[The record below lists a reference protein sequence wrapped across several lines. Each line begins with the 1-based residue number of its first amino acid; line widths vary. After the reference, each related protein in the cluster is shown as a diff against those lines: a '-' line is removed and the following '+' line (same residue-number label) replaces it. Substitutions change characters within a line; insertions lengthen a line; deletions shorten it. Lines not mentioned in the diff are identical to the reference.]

1 LLFSKFGFGWK
12 PRLGALP
19 CLLLFSLT
27 LACFVERPI
36 FDSPVAFNDDTRN
49 QVYWMARIQHPGL
62 FQHDYI
68 ADYFTQPLL
77 ISPVVSVIY
86 QFAGHWMDPLRFS
99 HLLPFILV
107 LLSTL
112 FLFKY
117 AENAVNRHYAAWVC
131 FCFNA
136 SIWIFKNLA
145 GGLPRAFF
153 YPLFFAFLWAHST
166 QRWKLIPPL
175 LWLSML
181 IYPSVALLGLMLL
194 LFETGIA
201 YFRHIEQRRAQLIC
215 TGWALIGTGLTLA
228 GRVFLSSEFSRF
240 GPVTTADLAEKMR
253 VFYHGGRLGLF
264 ALNYT
269 HDVPQGLL
277 GALYSLI
284 QKMPQPYLLIPIFI
298 FSMFILGYN
307 RFLKP
312 RWGALI
318 IPSMIW
324 RSLVASSLLYS
335 LAWGFLF
342 YLYVPERYL
351 QYTFPMIPSFMLA
364 GIVLQLQQKYPA
376 MRKKIGIAFVGLTLL
391 GTGFFWRSDLPSLSD
406 TEQSLYTALTPLP
419 ETVMIASPP
428 AVASDIPLY
437 AFKSVLLSNE
447 AYIPFH
453 QRYFNTMHARLKD
466 WLLAYYA
473 TDSHT
478 LAKFIEKYHI
488 DYLVIQ
494 KGDFQKKRFKNLQK
508 RHYFAFDASF
518 FNTLKH
524 MPSERYA
531 LMRLPKT
538 CVFYENSDFR
548 VIDTQRLLK
557 LET

>member
-1 LLFSKFGFGWK
+1 MLFSKFGFGWK
-12 PRLGALP
+12 PRLSSLSW
-19 CLLLFSLT
+19 LLLFSLA

-36 FDSPVAFNDDTRN
+36 FDSTIAFNDDTRN
-49 QVYWMARIQHPGL
+49 QVYWMARIQHPSL

-77 ISPVVSVIY
+77 ISPVVSAIY
-86 QFAGHWMDPLRFS
+86 QFAGLWMDPLRFS
-99 HLLPFILV
+99 LILPFILV
-107 LLSTL
+107 LLSTF

-117 AENAVNRHYAAWVC
+117 AEKAVNRNYAAWVC

-181 IYPSVALLGLMLL
+181 IYPSVALLSLMLL
-194 LFETGIA
+194 LFETGTA
-201 YFRHIEQRRAQLIC
+201 YFWHTEQRRAQLIC

-228 GRVFLSSEFSRF
+228 GRVFLSPDFSRF
-240 GPVTTADLAEKMR
+240 GPVTTAALAEKMR
-253 VFYHGGRLGLF
+253 VFYHGGRLTLF
-264 ALNYT
+264 ALHHTPYM
-269 HDVPQGLL
+269 PQGLA
-277 GALYSLI
+277 GFFYSLI
-284 QKMPQPYLLIPIFI
+284 QKTPQPYLLIPIFI
-298 FSMFILGYN
+298 FSMLILGYN
-307 RFLKP
+307 CFFKARL
-312 RWGALI
+312 GALI

-324 RSLVASSLLYS
+324 RSLMASGVLYV
-335 LAWGFLF
+335 LAWAFLF

-364 GIVLQLQQKYPA
+364 GIVFQLQQKCPTL
-376 MRKKIGIAFVGLTLL
+376 RKQIGIAFIGLTLL
-391 GTGFFWRSDLPSLSD
+391 GTGFFWRADLPSLSD

-419 ETVMIASPP
+419 QTSMVAAPP

-473 TDSHT
+473 TEPHT
-478 LAKFIEKYHI
+478 LIAFIQKYRI

-508 RHYFAFDASF
+508 RHYFAFDTAF
-518 FNTLKH
+518 FSALKH
-524 MPSERYA
+524 TPSQRYA
-531 LMRLPKT
+531 LMHLPES
-538 CVFYENSDFR
+538 CVFYENQDFK
-548 VIDTQRLLK
+548 VIDAKRLLK
-557 LET
+557 L